1 MSEGEPKN
9 YDIFNDFETLET
21 IRTQMENDYENADN
35 STFCDEIN
43 CQTNKLEQIKM
54 ICKMF
59 VSLYNNTKTQCRSSK
74 SNQDCSKYPEFMN
87 FWLNY
92 ELNRAG
98 YSDIEQRQFYN
109 EMTLNNN
116 KFQNDNMLQ
125 VKLSVIMEKYF
136 NNMNILYQL
145 YKMIYSSS
153 ELKYTKCDDFMQDFK
168 KIYNEGLKK
177 CYLHGDYNLG
187 KGLES
192 FKKIYEKIN
201 LDKVPICKEQNVPT
215 LPKLSVVDNTDN
227 ILRTFYI
234 ARKLLQNKYYKD
246 LKDLISVHYNLL
258 FEYKEEEQNCLMIR
272 ILHQFFQY
280 CNDYKYNRKL
290 SSFMEEFIKEYYD
303 KKKDQYQTISK
314 ECKGP
319 ENGKKYCMLFKQCEN
334 TFNKDL
340 KIFQSNATDYITEQE
355 KYISSLSG
363 FDILL
368 FEAKAMFQDFEK
380 ISRYLPTI
388 MSTMAAILV
397 CLFFLH
403 KIIPLNSIF
412 RKGKKKRKKIPLF
425 FPERIEYVND
435 ENNRHKNVK
444 PKRGKIRFS
453 YQPT

>member
-1 MSEGEPKN
+1 
-9 YDIFNDFETLET
+9 
-21 IRTQMENDYENADN
+21 MENDYENADN
-35 STFCDEIN
+35 SIFCENIN
-43 CQTNKLEQIKM
+43 CQTNKVEQIKR

-177 CYLHGDYNLG
+177 CYLH
-187 KGLES
+187 
-192 FKKIYEKIN
+192 
-201 LDKVPICKEQNVPT
+201 
-215 LPKLSVVDNTDN
+215 VVDNTDN

-234 ARKLLQNKYYKD
+234 ARKLLQNKYVYSIDYLPEIKYNYYKD

-334 TFNKDL
+334 TFNKYL

-403 KIIPLNSIF
+403 KVL
-412 RKGKKKRKKIPLF
+412 KIY
-425 FPERIEYVND
+425 I
-435 ENNRHKNVK
+435 
-444 PKRGKIRFS
+444 
-453 YQPT
+453 